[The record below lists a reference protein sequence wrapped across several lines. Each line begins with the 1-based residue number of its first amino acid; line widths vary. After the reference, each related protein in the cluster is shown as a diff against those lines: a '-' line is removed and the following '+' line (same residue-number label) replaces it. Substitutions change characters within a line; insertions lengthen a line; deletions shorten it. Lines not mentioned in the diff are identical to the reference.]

1 MGVRVPPS
9 ALNPLMHIMQVR
21 GFFICLLNDNT
32 LEINFDKIEN
42 SEALIK
48 ISLKDVDYQPQVTEK
63 IKDFSKK
70 ANIKGFRPG
79 KVPFGIIKK
88 MYGPQITA
96 EEITKIV
103 GDSLNNY
110 LKESDLQFLGE
121 PIALDPEQPI
131 DWVNQK
137 KFDFTFNVGYAQD
150 FDLKID
156 KNLKI
161 EHQKIKIDEG
171 VMEETLANLKQQFG
185 EVVKADTVSQGDT
198 LYGILSVKD
207 KLEDKEVTF
216 ELKEIDK
223 NISKKLIGS
232 EVGSIIEI
240 DNKKSFNNEN
250 YFSEITK
257 LSDEEIKSVK
267 GKFKFT
273 IKGISH
279 TLPATISQELFDRTF
294 GKDNVKTEEEFYIKI
309 KDTIS
314 KNYKAEAVKLFHRKI
329 REKIISKTKI
339 TLPNKFLKN
348 WLLRTNKNVN
358 PEILEKE
365 YDHYQRELKWSLVRN
380 KIAKDQTIKIE
391 NDEILNEAKLIMA
404 QQFGG
409 IAALEQLG
417 DQMDTMAENYL
428 KAENGDNYM
437 KVFNEIQNKKVFSFI
452 ENEVTT
458 KEKMVSLDDFRK
470 N

>member
-1 MGVRVPPS
+1 M
-9 ALNPLMHIMQVR
+9 
-21 GFFICLLNDNT
+21 
-32 LEINFDKIEN
+32 EINFDKIEN

-121 PIALDPEQPI
+121 PIALDPDQPI

-185 EVVKADTVSQGDT
+185 EVVNADKVSQGDT

-216 ELKEIDK
+216 EMKEIDK

-358 PEILEKE
+358 SEILEKE
-365 YDHYQRELKWSLVRN
+365 YDHYQMELKWSLVRN

-417 DQMDTMAENYL
+417 DQIDTMAENYL

-437 KVFNEIQNKKVFSFI
+437 KIFNEIQNRKVFSFI

>member
-1 MGVRVPPS
+1 
-9 ALNPLMHIMQVR
+9 
-21 GFFICLLNDNT
+21 

-79 KVPFGIIKK
+79 KVPVGIIKK
-88 MYGPQITA
+88 MYGPQIIA

-121 PIALDPEQPI
+121 PVALDPEQPI

-150 FDLKID
+150 FSLKID
-156 KNLKI
+156 KTLKI
-161 EHQKIKIDEG
+161 EHQKIKIDDG
-171 VMEETLANLKQQFG
+171 VMEETLANLRQQFG
-185 EVVKADTVSQGDT
+185 EVVNADTVSQGDT
-198 LYGILSVKD
+198 IYGVLSAKD
-207 KLEDKEVTF
+207 KLEDQEITF
-216 ELKEIDK
+216 ELKEIKK

-232 EVGSIIEI
+232 KIGTVI
-240 DNKKSFNNEN
+240 DVDHKKSFNNES
-250 YFSEITK
+250 YFSRITK
-257 LSDEEIKSVK
+257 LTEEEIKSVK

-279 TLPATISQELFDRTF
+279 TLPATINQELFDRTF
-294 GKDNVKTEEEFYIKI
+294 GKGKVKTEKEFYSKI
-309 KDTIS
+309 KNTIS
-314 KNYKAEAVKLFHRKI
+314 ENYKEEAVKLFHHKM
-329 REKIISKTKI
+329 REKIIGNTKI

-365 YDHYQRELKWSLVRN
+365 YDNYQKELKWSLVRN

-391 NDEILNEAKLIMA
+391 NDEILNEAKMIMA
-404 QQFGG
+404 KQFGG
-409 IAALEQLG
+409 MAALEQLG
-417 DQMDTMAENYL
+417 DQMDAMAENYL

-437 KVFNEIQNKKVFSFI
+437 KVFNEIQNRKVFSFI

>member
-1 MGVRVPPS
+1 
-9 ALNPLMHIMQVR
+9 
-21 GFFICLLNDNT
+21 

-88 MYGPQITA
+88 MFGPQITA

-103 GDSLNNY
+103 GNSLNNY
-110 LKESDLQFLGE
+110 LKGSDLQFLGE
-121 PIALDPEQPI
+121 PVALDPEEPI

-150 FDLKID
+150 FNLKID
-156 KNLKI
+156 KTLKF
-161 EHQKIKIDEG
+161 ELQKIKIDDG
-171 VMEETLANLKQQFG
+171 VMEETLANLRKQFG
-185 EVVKADTVSQGDT
+185 EVVNAEIISQGDT
-198 LYGILSVKD
+198 ISGILSAED
-207 KLEDKEVTF
+207 KLEDKEITF
-216 ELKEIDK
+216 ELKEIEK
-223 NISKKLIGS
+223 NVIKKLIGS
-232 EVGSIIEI
+232 KIGTIVDI
-240 DNKKSFNNEN
+240 DHKRSFKKES
-250 YFSEITK
+250 YFSRVTK
-257 LSDEEIKSVK
+257 LTEMEVNSVK

-279 TLPATISQELFDRTF
+279 TLPAKINQDLFDRTF
-294 GKDNVKTEEEFYIKI
+294 GKGIVKTEKEFYSKI
-309 KDTIS
+309 KNTIS
-314 KNYKAEAVKLFHRKI
+314 ENYEAEAVKLFHHKI
-329 REKIISKTKI
+329 REKIIGNTKI

-348 WLLRTNKNVN
+348 WLSRINKNVN

-365 YDHYQRELKWSLVRN
+365 YDRYQKELKWSLVRN
-380 KIAKDQTIKIE
+380 KIAKDQTIQIE
-391 NDEILNEAKLIMA
+391 NDEILNEAKMIMA
-404 QQFGG
+404 KQFGG
-409 IAALEQLG
+409 MAALEQMG
-417 DQMDTMAENYL
+417 DQMDAMAENYL
-428 KAENGDNYM
+428 KADDGDNYK
-437 KVFNEIQNKKVFSFI
+437 KVFNELQNRKVFSFI

-458 KEKMVSLDDFRK
+458 KEKMVSLDDFKK

>member
-161 EHQKIKIDEG
+161 EHQKIKIDER
-171 VMEETLANLKQQFG
+171 VMEETLANLRQQFG

-216 ELKEIDK
+216 ELKEIHK
-223 NISKKLIGS
+223 NLSKKLIGS
-232 EVGSIIEI
+232 EVGSIIEV
-240 DNKKSFNNEN
+240 DNKRSFNNEN
-250 YFSEITK
+250 YFSHITK
-257 LSDEEIKSVK
+257 LTDKEIKSVK

-279 TLPATISQELFDRTF
+279 NLPATINQELFDRTF
-294 GKDNVKTEEEFYIKI
+294 GKGNVKTEEEFYSKI

-314 KNYKAEAVKLFHRKI
+314 KNYKAEAVKLFHHKI
-329 REKIISKTKI
+329 REKIIGKTKI

>member
-9 ALNPLMHIMQVR
+9 ALNPLVHIKHKR
-21 GFFICLLNDNT
+21 FFFNLLNDKT

-79 KVPFGIIKK
+79 KVPFGMIKK

-96 EEITKIV
+96 EEINKII

-121 PIALDPEQPI
+121 PVALDPEQPI

-137 KFDFTFNVGYAQD
+137 DFDFTFNVGYAQD

-156 KNLKI
+156 KKLKI
-161 EHQKIKIDEG
+161 ENQKIKIDEG
-171 VMEETLANLKQQFG
+171 VMKETLANLQQQFG
-185 EVVKADTVSQGDT
+185 EITNADAISQGDT
-198 LYGILSVKD
+198 IYGVLSAKN

-216 ELKEIDK
+216 ELKELHK
-223 NISKKLIGS
+223 NVSKKLIGLK
-232 EVGSIIEI
+232 VGASM
-240 DNKKSFNNEN
+240 DLDHKKSFNDER
-250 YFSEITK
+250 YFTHITK
-257 LSDEEIKSVK
+257 LTEEEIKSVK
-267 GKFKFT
+267 GKFTFT

-279 TLPATISQELFDRTF
+279 TLPAPVNQELFDKTF
-294 GKDNVKTEEEFYIKI
+294 GKDNVKTEEEFNSKI
-309 KDTIS
+309 KETIE
-314 KNYKAEAVKLFHRKI
+314 KNYEAEAVKLFHHKI
-329 REKIISKTKI
+329 REKIIEVTQI

-348 WLLRTNKNVN
+348 WLLRTNKNIN
-358 PEILEKE
+358 LEILDKE
-365 YDHYQRELKWSLVRN
+365 YNHYQKELKWSLVRN
-380 KIAKDQTIKIE
+380 KIAKDQAIKIE
-391 NDEILNEAKLIMA
+391 NEEILNETKVILA

-409 IAALEQLG
+409 MAALEQLG
-417 DQMDTMAENYL
+417 DQIDTMAENYL

-437 KVFNEIQNKKVFSFI
+437 KVFNEIQNRKVFGFI
-452 ENEVTT
+452 ENEVTA
-458 KEKMVSLDDFRK
+458 KVKIVSLDDFRK

>member
-9 ALNPLMHIMQVR
+9 AHNPLVHIKHKR
-21 GFFICLLNDNT
+21 FFFNLLNDKT

-79 KVPFGIIKK
+79 KVPFGMIKK

-96 EEITKIV
+96 EEINKII

-121 PIALDPEQPI
+121 PVALDPEQPI

-137 KFDFTFNVGYAQD
+137 DFDFTFNVGYAQD

-156 KNLKI
+156 KKLKI
-161 EHQKIKIDEG
+161 ENQKIKIDEG
-171 VMEETLANLKQQFG
+171 VMKETLANLQQQFG
-185 EVVKADTVSQGDT
+185 EITNADAISQGDT
-198 LYGILSVKD
+198 IYGVLSAKN

-216 ELKEIDK
+216 ELKELHK
-223 NISKKLIGS
+223 NVSKKLIGLK
-232 EVGSIIEI
+232 VGASM
-240 DNKKSFNNEN
+240 DLDHKKSFNDER
-250 YFSEITK
+250 YFTHITK
-257 LSDEEIKSVK
+257 LTEEEIKSVK
-267 GKFKFT
+267 GKFTFT

-279 TLPATISQELFDRTF
+279 TLPAPVNQELFDKTF
-294 GKDNVKTEEEFYIKI
+294 GKDNVKTEEEFNSKI
-309 KDTIS
+309 KETIE
-314 KNYKAEAVKLFHRKI
+314 KNYEAEAVKLFHHKI
-329 REKIISKTKI
+329 REKIIEVTQI

-348 WLLRTNKNVN
+348 WLLRTNKNIN
-358 PEILEKE
+358 LEILDKE
-365 YDHYQRELKWSLVRN
+365 YNHYQKELKWSLVRN
-380 KIAKDQTIKIE
+380 KIAKDQAIKIE
-391 NDEILNEAKLIMA
+391 NEEILNETKVILA

-409 IAALEQLG
+409 MAALEQLG
-417 DQMDTMAENYL
+417 DQIDTMAENYL

-437 KVFNEIQNKKVFSFI
+437 KVFNEIQNRKVFGFI
-452 ENEVTT
+452 ENEVTA
-458 KEKMVSLDDFRK
+458 KVKIVSLDDFRK

>member
-1 MGVRVPPS
+1 M
-9 ALNPLMHIMQVR
+9 
-21 GFFICLLNDNT
+21 
-32 LEINFDKIEN
+32 EINFDKIEN

-79 KVPFGIIKK
+79 KVPFGMIKK

-96 EEITKIV
+96 EEVNKII

-121 PIALDPEQPI
+121 PVAMDSEEPI
-131 DWVNQK
+131 DWVNQRG
-137 KFDFTFNVGYAQD
+137 FDFTFNVGYAQD

-156 KNLKI
+156 KKLKI

-171 VMEETLANLKQQFG
+171 VMKETLANLQQQFG
-185 EVVKADTVSQGDT
+185 EVTNADTVSSGDT
-198 LYGILSVKD
+198 IYGALSAKD

-216 ELKEIDK
+216 EFKELHK
-223 NISKKLIGS
+223 NVSKKLIGS
-232 EVGSIIEI
+232 KIGVSIDI
-240 DNKKSFNNEN
+240 DHKKSFNDER
-250 YFSEITK
+250 YFPHITK
-257 LSDEEIKSVK
+257 LTEEEIKSVK
-267 GKFKFT
+267 GKFTFT

-279 TLPATISQELFDRTF
+279 TVPALVNQELFDKTF
-294 GKDNVKTEEEFYIKI
+294 GKENVKTEDEFNTKI
-309 KDTIS
+309 KETIG
-314 KNYKAEAVKLFHRKI
+314 KNYEAEAVKLFHHKI
-329 REKIISKTKI
+329 REKILDMTKI
-339 TLPNKFLKN
+339 KLPNKFLKN
-348 WLLRTNKNVN
+348 WLLRTNENIS
-358 PEILEKE
+358 PEVLEKE
-365 YDHYQRELKWSLVRN
+365 YDHYQKELKWSLVRN
-380 KIAKDQTIKIE
+380 KIAKEQAIKIE
-391 NDEILNEAKLIMA
+391 NDEILGEAKMMLA

-409 IAALEQLG
+409 MAALEQLG
-417 DQMDTMAENYL
+417 DQMDAMAENYL

-437 KVFNEIQNKKVFSFI
+437 KVFNEVQNRKVFSFI
-452 ENEVTT
+452 ENEVTP

>member
-9 ALNPLMHIMQVR
+9 ALNPLVHIKHKR
-21 GFFICLLNDNT
+21 FFFNLLNDKT

-79 KVPFGIIKK
+79 KVPFGMIKK

-96 EEITKIV
+96 EEVNKII

-121 PIALDPEQPI
+121 PVALDPEQPI

-137 KFDFTFNVGYAQD
+137 DFDFTFNVGYAQD

-156 KNLKI
+156 KKLKI
-161 EHQKIKIDEG
+161 ENQKIKIDEG
-171 VMEETLANLKQQFG
+171 VMKETLANLQQQFG
-185 EVVKADTVSQGDT
+185 EITNADAISQGDT
-198 LYGILSVKD
+198 IYGVLSAKN

-216 ELKEIDK
+216 ELKELHK
-223 NISKKLIGS
+223 NVSKKLIGLK
-232 EVGSIIEI
+232 VGASM
-240 DNKKSFNNEN
+240 DLDHKKSFNDER
-250 YFSEITK
+250 YFTHITK
-257 LSDEEIKSVK
+257 LTEEEIKSVK
-267 GKFKFT
+267 GKFTFT

-279 TLPATISQELFDRTF
+279 TLPAPVNQELFDKTF
-294 GKDNVKTEEEFYIKI
+294 GKDNVKTEEEFNSKI
-309 KDTIS
+309 KETIE
-314 KNYKAEAVKLFHRKI
+314 KNYEAEAVKLFHHKI
-329 REKIISKTKI
+329 REKIIEVTQI

-348 WLLRTNKNVN
+348 WLLRTNKNIN
-358 PEILEKE
+358 LEILDKE
-365 YDHYQRELKWSLVRN
+365 YNHYQKELKWSLVRN
-380 KIAKDQTIKIE
+380 KIAKDQAIKIE
-391 NDEILNEAKLIMA
+391 NEEILNETKVILA

-409 IAALEQLG
+409 MAALEQLG
-417 DQMDTMAENYL
+417 DQIDTMAENYL

-437 KVFNEIQNKKVFSFI
+437 KVFNEIQNRKVFGFI
-452 ENEVTT
+452 ENEVTA
-458 KEKMVSLDDFRK
+458 KVKIVSLDDFRK

>member
-1 MGVRVPPS
+1 M
-9 ALNPLMHIMQVR
+9 
-21 GFFICLLNDNT
+21 
-32 LEINFDKIEN
+32 EINFDKIEN

-48 ISLKDVDYQPQVTEK
+48 ISLKDVDYQPKVTEK

-103 GDSLNNY
+103 GNSLNNY

-121 PIALDPEQPI
+121 PVALDPEQPI

-150 FDLKID
+150 FNLKID
-156 KNLKI
+156 KTLKI
-161 EHQKIKIDEG
+161 EHQKIKIDDG

-185 EVVKADTVSQGDT
+185 EVVNADTVSQGDT
-198 LYGILSVKD
+198 IYGVLSAKD
-207 KLEDKEVTF
+207 KLEDKEITF
-216 ELKEIDK
+216 ELKEIKK
-223 NISKKLIGS
+223 NVSKKLIGS
-232 EVGSIIEI
+232 KIGTIIDI
-240 DNKKSFNNEN
+240 DHKMSFNNEN
-250 YFSEITK
+250 YFSQITK
-257 LSDEEIKSVK
+257 LTEMEIKSAK

-279 TLPATISQELFDRTF
+279 TLPAKINQDLFDRTF
-294 GKDNVKTEEEFYIKI
+294 GKGNVKTEKEFYSKI

-314 KNYKAEAVKLFHRKI
+314 ENYKAEAVTLFHRKI
-329 REKIISKTKI
+329 REKIIDNTKI

-365 YDHYQRELKWSLVRN
+365 YDHYQKELKWSLVRN

-391 NDEILNEAKLIMA
+391 NDEILNEAKVIVA
-404 QQFGG
+404 KQFGG
-409 IAALEQLG
+409 MAALEQLG
-417 DQMDTMAENYL
+417 DQMNGMAENYL
-428 KAENGDNYM
+428 KADNGDNYM
-437 KVFNEIQNKKVFSFI
+437 KVFNEIQNRKVFSFI
-452 ENEVTT
+452 ENEVTA